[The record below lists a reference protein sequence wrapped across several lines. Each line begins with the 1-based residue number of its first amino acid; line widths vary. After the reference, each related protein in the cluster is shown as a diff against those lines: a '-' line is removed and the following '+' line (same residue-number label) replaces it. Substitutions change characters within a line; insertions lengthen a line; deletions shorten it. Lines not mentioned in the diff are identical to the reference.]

1 MIAAF
6 ILVFTAA
13 TASIWLVISTQHG
26 ACRTRWSQV
35 VATVLLCAGGMLTMC
50 IRMVQ
55 PQAVGTHVAA
65 VGVVAMIGGAIFL
78 LAAFSSSWIGTVLD
92 QLLIALIVGVSVR
105 LALAWT
111 GADRIGP
118 EVGAEVMI
126 ATGVLW
132 TALML
137 RHQGLAWRGSSPSLS
152 LVIRAWGWIMLAE
165 EAMLLLYVL
174 TGAPIV
180 LNFSQA
186 TLVASSVTMTVAA
199 IRYRISSELQ
209 ARKVQTAP
217 ARPRTLPY
225 WLGLPTATA
234 VLLTSMTERSLIED
248 TTWALLG
255 LFLAALLVRQVVAT
269 HDYEELTGDLE
280 HQKAHFKSLVQN
292 STDMIIMADRHTHAA
307 VYVSP
312 AASTI
317 LGREA
322 STLVGRPLHEL
333 TGTALEEMRAALN
346 ALVDEDSS
354 VHCHG
359 HVAGRMTETV
369 FSLSD
374 NNVLATV
381 RDVTERDQLR
391 GELHQLAYVDQL
403 TGLANRHGFMATL
416 SEWLSNPHYDVSLL
430 FVDLDR
436 FKQVNDTGGHDLG
449 DLVLKDVAN
458 RLRDL
463 GGHNVTWGRLGG
475 DEFVALVIKPAPEA
489 DVEDLGP
496 LNLGETDLP
505 EELLGPESKP
515 GPLSAAIVEMLAA
528 PFDLGDRQYQL
539 GGSVGVAHAERGMP
553 ATELVRQADIA
564 MYAAKRQ
571 KTAIAVYEPS
581 MSAQLHPEAGHD
593 VMVARALRDRRFV
606 LYGQPIVSLLS
617 NKLVNVEGLLRWI
630 DTSGKHRPPMDILE
644 FADRTGQMS
653 VITEWVL
660 DRSLSVLQ
668 SSSTSAGCAINL
680 TSQDLNSPT
689 LVPRLMDKLQQ
700 YGVEPHRLTIEVTEH
715 EAVGQH
721 NRAVATLSALKTAGV
736 RILIDDFGAGYS
748 SLDYLIHL
756 PISGLKLDR
765 SFVSALP
772 RRPAARSIVESLLSI
787 AHQNDFVL
795 IAEGVETQ
803 AEHDWVTSLG
813 CSLGQGYFYGKPK
826 DIDGMPADA
835 TVDWWLPA
843 ASTKTSETTPPEHTV
858 VQPKP
863 GISKSSDGNSP
874 AGSPASANQP

>member
-1 MIAAF
+1 MITVSV
-6 ILVFTAA
+6 LLFTAI
-13 TASIWLVISTQHG
+13 TSGIWLMISTQHG
-26 ACRTRWSQV
+26 ARRSGLSQV
-35 VATVLLCAGGMLTMC
+35 VATVLLCAGGMITIT

-55 PQAVGTHVAA
+55 PQTVSAHVAV
-65 VGVVAMIGGAIFL
+65 VGVLTMVGGAAFL
-78 LAAFSSSWIGTVLD
+78 LAAFSTSWVGTLLD
-92 QLLIALIVGVSVR
+92 QLLVALISGLSVR

-111 GADRIGP
+111 GLDDHGP
-118 EVGAEVMI
+118 QVGAEVMI

-132 TALML
+132 TALIL
-137 RHQGLAWRGSSPSLS
+137 RHQGLAWRATSPVLS
-152 LVIRAWGWIMLAE
+152 LTVRAWGWIMMVE
-165 EAMLLLYVL
+165 EMLLLMYVL
-174 TGAPIV
+174 TEEPEM
-180 LNFSQA
+180 LHFTQA
-186 TLVASSVTMTVAA
+186 VLVASSVTMTVTAVK
-199 IRYRISSELQ
+199 YRVHMELR
-209 ARKVQTAP
+209 AHKVQTP
-217 ARPRTLPY
+217 RSRPRTLPY

-234 VLLTSMTERSLIED
+234 VLLTSMTERRLIED

-269 HDYEELTGDLE
+269 HDYEELTSRLE

-292 STDMIIMADRHTHAA
+292 STDMIIMADRDTHTA

-312 AASTI
+312 AASII
-317 LGREA
+317 LGRDA
-322 STLVGRPLHEL
+322 ATLVGKPLHEL
-333 TGTALEEMRAALN
+333 TGTGADDMRNALAALT
-346 ALVDEDSS
+346 DEDSS

-374 NNVLATV
+374 DNVLATV

-449 DLVLKDVAN
+449 DLVLKDVAD
-458 RLRDL
+458 RLRKL
-463 GGHNVTWGRLGG
+463 SGHNVTWGRLGG
-475 DEFVALVIKPAPEA
+475 DEFVALVVKPTPDATPEVLA
-489 DVEDLGP
+489 AT
-496 LNLGETDLP
+496 ETASGQP
-505 EELLGPESKP
+505 TEQFLGPESKP
-515 GPLSAAIVEMLAA
+515 GPLSATIVEMLAA

-539 GGSVGVAHAERGMP
+539 GGSVGVAHAESGMP

-571 KTAIAVYEPS
+571 KTAIAVYDPS
-581 MSAQLHPEAGHD
+581 MSAQLHPEASHD

-617 NKLVNVEGLLRWI
+617 NKLVNVEGLLRWV

-660 DRSLSVLQ
+660 DRSLSLLQ

-772 RRPAARSIVESLLSI
+772 RRPAARSIVQSLLTI
-787 AHQNDFVL
+787 AHQQDFVL

-803 AEHDWVTSLG
+803 DEHDWVTSLG

-835 TVDWWLPA
+835 TVDWWLP
-843 ASTKTSETTPPEHTV
+843 STVTDPTATPPL
-858 VQPKP
+858 PPPPAP
-863 GISKSSDGNSP
+863 GRPATGNSP
-874 AGSPASANQP
+874 TGSTAPAK